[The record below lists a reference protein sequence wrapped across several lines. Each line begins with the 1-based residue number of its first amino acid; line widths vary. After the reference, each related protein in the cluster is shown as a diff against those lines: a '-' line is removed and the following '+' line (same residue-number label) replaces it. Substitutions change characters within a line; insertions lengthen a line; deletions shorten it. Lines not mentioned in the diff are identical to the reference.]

1 MTCIVHADPR
11 VQAIAATVFD
21 ATTAVVG
28 CVAGRIKT
36 VLWKGTSSDSQTSN
50 TCSYQKGSNALSR
63 LDLGKGLKLIDK
75 SRM

>member
-1 MTCIVHADPR
+1 M
-11 VQAIAATVFD
+11 AATVFD

-28 CVAGRIKT
+28 CVTGRIKT
-36 VLWKGTSSDSQTSN
+36 VLCKGTLSDSQTAN
-50 TCSYQKGSNALSR
+50 TSLYKKGSNALSR